1 MMDEVWTTTTQ
12 AASETGYNIEQ
23 IRRLARSGK
32 ISTKKWGREWMV
44 DLNSLLAYIQEEG
57 RGPRPRI
64 KISD

>member
-1 MMDEVWTTTTQ
+1 MDETWITTTQ
-12 AASETGYNIEQ
+12 AAKETGYNIEQ

-57 RGPRPRI
+57 RGPQIHSKPS
-64 KISD
+64 K